1 MWEFSYKKFQKCI
14 MSLLEYYNLKQ
25 EQEDV
30 SMMWEQKLIETPS
43 GTFGYFVK
51 GSGQPLV

>member
-1 MWEFSYKKFQKCI
+1 

-30 SMMWEQKLIETPS
+30 SMIWEQKLIETPS

>member
-1 MWEFSYKKFQKCI
+1 

-25 EQEDV
+25 EDV
-30 SMMWEQKLIETPS
+30 STMWKQKLIETPS